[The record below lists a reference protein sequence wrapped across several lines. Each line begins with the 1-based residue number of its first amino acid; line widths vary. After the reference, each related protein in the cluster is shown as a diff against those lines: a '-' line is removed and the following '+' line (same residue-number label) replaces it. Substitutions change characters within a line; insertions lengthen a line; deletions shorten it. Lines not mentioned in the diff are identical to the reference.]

1 MQTLLDKAIQLP
13 EKNTNKTFA
22 IINTANYDLD
32 CMGVIVVEVEDV
44 NQLENYGYRPSE
56 IKVVE
61 TLKVGDKF
69 DSFDYGDGCILVRI
83 A

>member
-1 MQTLLDKAIQLP
+1 MQILIDKSIQLP
-13 EKNTNKTFA
+13 KEGNKTFA

-32 CMGVIVVEVEDV
+32 SLGVIVVELEDI
-44 NQLENYGYRPSE
+44 NQLEDYGYRPSE
-56 IKVVE
+56 IKVAE
-61 TLKVGDKF
+61 TLEVGDKF

>member
-1 MQTLLDKAIQLP
+1 MQTLLDKTIQLP
-13 EKNTNKTFA
+13 EEGNKTFA

-32 CMGVIVVEVEDV
+32 NLGVIAVEVEDT
-44 NQLENYGYRPSE
+44 NQLEDYGYSPSE

-61 TLKVGDKF
+61 TLEVGDKF
-69 DSFDYGDGCILVRI
+69 DSFDYGNGCILIRI

>member
-13 EKNTNKTFA
+13 EEGNKTFA
-22 IINTANYDLD
+22 IINTINYDLD
-32 CMGVIVVEVEDV
+32 SLGVIVVEVENVSELAD
-44 NQLENYGYRPSE
+44 YGYRPSE
-56 IKVVE
+56 IKVAE
-61 TLKVGDKF
+61 TLEVGDKF